1 MLGNLTSLLESED
14 AGVASHSYIAPHA
27 VSLSHVGRLKDLCV
41 LNALS
46 TLFPR
51 VGPTQQGSIAKD
63 MNAPRSSQP
72 LSGWGG
78 RG

>member
-1 MLGNLTSLLESED
+1 MSNWLPGDGCVLACLKTDQESTSLS
-14 AGVASHSYIAPHA
+14 
-27 VSLSHVGRLKDLCV
+27 V
-41 LNALS
+41 LNAPS

-51 VGPTQQGSIAKD
+51 VGPTQQGWIAKD
-63 MNAPRSSQP
+63 MNEPRSSQP